1 MDEFGI
7 IKIFCINY
15 FECILREKII
25 INFYSNYLTYLT
37 VVLF

>member
-1 MDEFGI
+1 MDKFDI
-7 IKIFCINY
+7 IKIFYINY

-37 VVLF
+37 IVLF

>member
-1 MDEFGI
+1 MGEFDNQN
-7 IKIFCINY
+7 IFINY

-37 VVLF
+37 IVLF